1 MLGIQE
7 TGIKLEYNQHPSYLY
22 GKIWHI
28 NVRVVIVS
36 IYKVS
41 IVVNVDK

>member
-7 TGIKLEYNQHPSYLY
+7 TGIKLEYNQHKSQYLH

-41 IVVNVDK
+41 IVVSM